1 MTASRREVVAR
12 RDARV
17 VPSLSQ
23 RHHLGATLTPLH
35 PAHQLRRL
43 RERQEMLDAL
53 TTADAG
59 GGKLAG
65 THTML
70 NVLTCGGL
78 LTHSVFTAL
87 PSVF

>member
-1 MTASRREVVAR
+1 
-12 RDARV
+12 
-17 VPSLSQ
+17 
-23 RHHLGATLTPLH
+23 
-35 PAHQLRRL
+35 
-43 RERQEMLDAL
+43 MLDAL
-53 TTADAG
+53 TTADAA